1 MSSKSKGIKIPRQE
15 LIIFISLV
23 PFLRPDFFS
32 YVSGLNKL
40 YELTSYAGLVILLM
54 QFIFLWISRK
64 IRIHI
69 FAVLVLLLNVV
80 PIPRMLMVSG
90 WNGEPMKLFVSTLA
104 LVLLVEIYQSRWILI
119 VRALMIYF
127 ELIVYMNFIT
137 IILFPGGLYHQGL
150 YTDNWLLGYS
160 NSEIKYFI
168 LAGLVAIV
176 YESIMQS
183 RVRSTLLCVV
193 VAISILRL
201 DVVTGIV
208 GILAMVV
215 LYWLQKKKIKI
226 FNLRNMAIV
235 TAVIFVYFIV
245 QQKIVEYVGLIEELT
260 GKTVTFTSRFDIW
273 NRTILFWQKNPLL
286 GWGWK
291 SSGQRG
297 IEYDNVYATNAHN
310 TYLEYLYLGGIIEL
324 AIFIFIIYAIYRAGK
339 NKSDCKV
346 KQATYACIGG
356 FLIMM
361 LTEAYT
367 APVVQL
373 LYLVAYFALYNLPK
387 VSGKKRTSLAFE
399 QEIEE

>member
-1 MSSKSKGIKIPRQE
+1 MNLQRKNTKIPKQE
-15 LIIFISLV
+15 LIIFISLI

-32 YVSGLNKL
+32 YINGLNKL
-40 YELTSYAGLVILLM
+40 YILASYAGLAILLM
-54 QFIFLWISRK
+54 QFMFVWFSRK
-64 IRIHI
+64 IKVHFI
-69 FAVLVLLLNVV
+69 AVLVLLLNLI
-80 PIPRMLMVSG
+80 PILRMFVVSG
-90 WNGEPMKLFVSTLA
+90 WNGEPIKLFISTLA
-104 LVLLVEIYQSRWILI
+104 LVLIVEIYQLRWILI
-119 VRALMIYF
+119 IRALMIYF
-127 ELIVYMNFIT
+127 ELIVYLNFIT

-160 NSEIKYFI
+160 NSEIKYLI

-176 YESIMQS
+176 YESLMHS
-183 RVRSTLLCVV
+183 RIRSTLLCVV

-215 LYWLQKKKIKI
+215 LYWLQKKRIKI
-226 FNLRNMAIV
+226 FNLKNVAII
-235 TAVIFVYFIV
+235 TAAIFFYFIV
-245 QQKIVEYVGLIEELT
+245 EQKIVEYVELIRNLT

-273 NRTILFWQKNPLL
+273 NRTILFWQNSPLL

-297 IEYDNVYATNAHN
+297 IEYSNIYATNAHN

-324 AIFIFIIYAIYRAGK
+324 VIFIFIIYAIYRIGK
-339 NKSDCKV
+339 DKLNCKV
-346 KQATYACIGG
+346 KQATYACMGG

-373 LYLVAYFALYNLPK
+373 LYLIAYFALYNLPK
-387 VSGKKRTSLAFE
+387 ISGKEETSRVFK
-399 QEIEE
+399 